1 MQTITE
7 KLYKDSFVDL
17 KKEFSYTNDLSVPRL
32 KMVSLNVGIKSAD
45 SDNKFLSYLAAQVS
59 NIAGQKAVLTKSRKA
74 ISSFKLREELP
85 IGCKVTLRGKKM
97 HEFLDRLT
105 NIALP
110 RIRDFRGLSP
120 KGFNQSSHYSF
131 GIKEHSIFLEVDL
144 DNIPKVFGM
153 NITIATTAKT
163 KEEALFL
170 LKKLNFPIK

>member
-7 KLYKDSFVDL
+7 KLYKDSISDL
-17 KKEFSYTNDLSVPRL
+17 KKNFSYTNDLALPRL
-32 KMVSLNVGIKSAD
+32 KMISLNVGIKAGD
-45 SDNKFLSYLAAQVS
+45 SDNKFLAYLAAQVS

-74 ISSFKLREELP
+74 ISTFKLRKDLP
-85 IGCKVTLRGKKM
+85 IGCRVTLRGKKM
-97 HEFLDRLT
+97 YQFLDRLT
-105 NIALP
+105 HIALP

-120 KGFNQSSHYSF
+120 KGFNQSGHYSF
-131 GIKEHSIFLEVDL
+131 GIKEHNIFLEVDL
-144 DNIPKVFGM
+144 DNIPKIFGM